1 MPIMAK
7 LALRYSA
14 TSPYVRKVLVTA
26 MELGLED
33 RIERIETAPWDPNTD
48 LPKDNPLGKVP
59 ALRTPEGWLY
69 DSLVICEYLDSLHA
83 GATLFPPPGAARWQ
97 ALRHHALADG
107 AMDAAILRRLES
119 QRPEGQ
125 RSQGWMDRQKA
136 AIERAHDALESDG
149 AKLVDLSD
157 IGAIAIAVMLGY
169 LDFRFAAD
177 GWRRNRPALAAWYAR
192 VGEDESMRATAPKDP
207 A

>member
-1 MPIMAK
+1 MSK

-14 TSPYVRKVLVTA
+14 TSPFVRKVLVAA
-26 MELGLED
+26 METGLAD
-33 RIERIETAPWDPNTD
+33 RIERIPTLPWDPKTD

-59 ALRTPEGWLY
+59 ALKTPEGWLY
-69 DSLVICEYLDSLHA
+69 DSLVICEYLDSLHS
-83 GATLFPPPGAARWQ
+83 GAKLFPPPGPARWQ

-136 AIERAHDALESDG
+136 AVERALDALEAD
-149 AKLVDLSD
+149 AKALVELSD
-157 IGAIAIAVMLGY
+157 IGAITIAVLLGY

-177 GWRRNRPALAAWYAR
+177 DWRRGRPALAAWYAR
-192 VGEDESMRATAPKDP
+192 VSQDESMLATVPKDP

>member
-1 MPIMAK
+1 MTK
-7 LALRYSA
+7 FALRYSP
-14 TSPYVRKVLVTA
+14 TSPYVRKVLVA
-26 MELGLED
+26 AIEMGLDD
-33 RIERIETAPWDPNTD
+33 RIQRIPTLPWDPKTD

-59 ALRTPEGWLY
+59 ALQTKDGWLY
-69 DSLVICEYLDSLHA
+69 DSLVICEYLDNLHT
-83 GATLFPPPGAARWQ
+83 GAKLFPPPGAARWQ

-125 RSQGWMDRQKA
+125 RSQSWMDRQKA
-136 AIERAHDALESDG
+136 AVERALDSLEGDAK
-149 AKLVDLSD
+149 ALVDLSD

-169 LDFRFAAD
+169 LDLRFAAD
-177 GWRRNRPALAAWYAR
+177 EWRRNRPALAAWYGR
-192 VGEDESMRATAPKDP
+192 VSQDESMRTTAPKDP

>member
-1 MPIMAK
+1 MTQP
-7 LALRYSA
+7 LQLRYSA
-14 TSPYVRKVLVTA
+14 TSPFVRKVLVAA
-26 MELGLED
+26 METGLAD
-33 RIERIETAPWDPNTD
+33 RIEKIPTLPWDPKTD

-59 ALRTPEGWLY
+59 ALKTPEGWLY

-83 GATLFPPPGAARWQ
+83 GAKLFPPPGPARWQ

-125 RSQGWMDRQKA
+125 RSQAWMDRQKA
-136 AIERAHDALESDG
+136 AVERALDALEKD
-149 AKLVDLSD
+149 AKNLVDLSD

-169 LDFRFAAD
+169 LDLRFAAD
-177 GWRRNRPALAAWYAR
+177 EWRKGRPALAAWYGR
-192 VGEDESMRATAPKDP
+192 VSQDESMLATVPKDP

>member
-1 MPIMAK
+1 MTK
-7 LALRYSA
+7 LTLRYSA
-14 TSPYVRKVLVTA
+14 TSPFVRKVLVVA
-26 MELGLED
+26 METGLGD
-33 RIERIETAPWDPNTD
+33 RIERVDTAPWDPKTD
-48 LPKDNPLGKVP
+48 LSKDNPLGKVP
-59 ALRTPEGWLY
+59 ALGTPEGWLY

-83 GATLFPPPGAARWQ
+83 GAKLFPPPGPARWQ

-136 AIERAHDALESDG
+136 AVERALDALESDA

-177 GWRRNRPALAAWYAR
+177 DWRRNRAALAAWYAR
-192 VGEDESMRATAPKDP
+192 VSQDQSMRATAPKDP

>member
-1 MPIMAK
+1 MTK

-14 TSPYVRKVLVTA
+14 TSPFVRKVLVVA
-26 MELGLED
+26 METGLED
-33 RIERIETAPWDPNTD
+33 RIERIATLPWDPKTN

-59 ALRTPEGWLY
+59 ALKTPEGWLY
-69 DSLVICEYLDSLHA
+69 DSLVICEYLDSLHS
-83 GATLFPPPGAARWQ
+83 GAKLFPPPGPARWQ

-107 AMDAAILRRLES
+107 AMDAAILRRLEA
-119 QRPEGQ
+119 QRADGQ

-136 AIERAHDALESDG
+136 AVERSLDSLESDG
-149 AKLVDLSD
+149 KVLVDLSD
-157 IGAIAIAVMLGY
+157 IGAITIAIMLGY

-177 GWRRNRPALAAWYAR
+177 EWRRSRPALSAWYAR
-192 VGEDESMRATAPKDP
+192 VSQDESMLATVPKDP

>member
-1 MPIMAK
+1 MTK
-7 LALRYSA
+7 FALRYSP
-14 TSPYVRKVLVTA
+14 TSPYVRKVLVA
-26 MELGLED
+26 AIEMGLDD
-33 RIERIETAPWDPNTD
+33 RIQRIPTLPWDPKTD

-59 ALRTPEGWLY
+59 ALQTKDGWLY
-69 DSLVICEYLDSLHA
+69 DSLVICEYLDSLHT
-83 GATLFPPPGAARWQ
+83 GAKLFPPPGAARWQ

-119 QRPEGQ
+119 QRPEAQ

-136 AIERAHDALESDG
+136 AVERALDSLEGDAK
-149 AKLVDLSD
+149 ALVDLSD

-169 LDFRFAAD
+169 LDLRFAAD
-177 GWRRNRPALAAWYAR
+177 EWRRNRPALAAWYGR
-192 VGEDESMRATAPKDP
+192 VSQDESMRATVPKDP

>member
-1 MPIMAK
+1 MTK

-14 TSPYVRKVLVTA
+14 TSPFVRKVLVVA
-26 MELGLED
+26 METGLED
-33 RIERIETAPWDPNTD
+33 RIERIATLPWDPKTD

-59 ALRTPEGWLY
+59 ALKTPEGWLY
-69 DSLVICEYLDSLHA
+69 DSLVICEYLDSLHS
-83 GATLFPPPGAARWQ
+83 GAKLFPPPGPARWQ

-119 QRPEGQ
+119 QRPDGQ

-136 AIERAHDALESDG
+136 AVERSLDSLESDG
-149 AKLVDLSD
+149 KALVDLSD
-157 IGAIAIAVMLGY
+157 IGAITIAIMLGY

-177 GWRRNRPALAAWYAR
+177 EWRRGRPALTAWYAR
-192 VGEDESMRATAPKDP
+192 VSQDESMLATVPKDP

>member
-1 MPIMAK
+1 MTEFT
-7 LALRYSA
+7 LRYSP
-14 TSPYVRKVLVTA
+14 TSPYVRKVLVA
-26 MELGLED
+26 AIEMGLED
-33 RIERIETAPWDPNTD
+33 RIQRIPTLPWDPKTD

-59 ALRTPEGWLY
+59 ALQTKDGWLY
-69 DSLVICEYLDSLHA
+69 DSLVICEYLDSQHT
-83 GATLFPPPGAARWQ
+83 GAKLFPSPGPARWQ

-136 AIERAHDALESDG
+136 AVERTLDSLEGDAK
-149 AKLVDLSD
+149 ALVDLSD

-169 LDFRFAAD
+169 LDLRFAAD
-177 GWRRNRPALAAWYAR
+177 EWRRNRPALAAWYGR
-192 VGEDESMRATAPKDP
+192 VSQDESMKATVPKDP

>member
-1 MPIMAK
+1 MTEPFQ
-7 LALRYSA
+7 LRYSA
-14 TSPYVRKVLVTA
+14 TSPFVRKVMVVA
-26 MELGLED
+26 METGLAD
-33 RIERIETAPWDPNTD
+33 RFERIGTNPWDAKTD
-48 LPKDNPLGKVP
+48 LPKDNPLCKVP
-59 ALRTPEGWLY
+59 ALKTPEGWLY
-69 DSLVICEYLDSLHA
+69 DSLVICEYLDSLHP
-83 GATLFPPPGAARWQ
+83 GAKLFPPPGPARWQ

-136 AIERAHDALESDG
+136 LVERVLDALEKD
-149 AKLVDLSD
+149 AKTLVDLSD
-157 IGAIAIAVMLGY
+157 IGAITIAVMLGY

-177 GWRRNRPALAAWYAR
+177 EWRKGRPRLAAWYGR
-192 VGEDESMRATAPKDP
+192 VSQNASMLATVPKDP

>member
-1 MPIMAK
+1 MSK

-14 TSPYVRKVLVTA
+14 TSPFVRKVLVAA
-26 MELGLED
+26 METGLAD
-33 RIERIETAPWDPNTD
+33 RIERIPTLPWDPKTD

-59 ALRTPEGWLY
+59 ALKTAEGWLY
-69 DSLVICEYLDSLHA
+69 DSLVICEYLDSLHS
-83 GATLFPPPGAARWQ
+83 GAKLFPPPGPARWQ

-136 AIERAHDALESDG
+136 AVERALDALEAD
-149 AKLVDLSD
+149 AKALVELSD
-157 IGAIAIAVMLGY
+157 IGAITIAVLLGY

-177 GWRRNRPALAAWYAR
+177 DWRRGRPALAAWYAR
-192 VGEDESMRATAPKDP
+192 VSQDESMLATVPKDP

>member
-1 MPIMAK
+1 MTQF
-7 LALRYSA
+7 ALRYSP
-14 TSPYVRKVLVTA
+14 TSPYVRKVLVA
-26 MELGLED
+26 AIEMGLDD
-33 RIERIETAPWDPNTD
+33 RIQRIPTLPWDPKTD

-59 ALRTPEGWLY
+59 ALQTKDGWLY
-69 DSLVICEYLDSLHA
+69 DSLVICEYLDSQHA
-83 GATLFPPPGAARWQ
+83 GAKLFPAPGPARWQ

-136 AIERAHDALESDG
+136 AVERALDSLEGDAK
-149 AKLVDLSD
+149 ALVDLSD

-169 LDFRFAAD
+169 LDLRFAAD
-177 GWRRNRPALAAWYAR
+177 EWRRNRPALAAWYGR
-192 VGEDESMRATAPKDP
+192 VSQDESMKATVPKDP